1 MVKSF
6 WYFRWRPIIYT
17 EKHSSGKRKETS
29 SFKLLRRWPSS
40 SLRCHNSWGKID
52 ISKIAR
58 GGGWAAVCFVKP
70 VVNVITTQARYWT
83 TLFSCTRTAVL
94 VGRLYVLV
102 NRLFLGVMFYWF
114 SFFRDA
120 EEGQPQRS
128 KKELIALAKEIAAAS
143 KEVSAYSAKI
153 VKNCP
158 DKRISQVSQERSE
171 NLD

>member
-1 MVKSF
+1 M
-6 WYFRWRPIIYT
+6 
-17 EKHSSGKRKETS
+17 
-29 SFKLLRRWPSS
+29 
-40 SLRCHNSWGKID
+40 
-52 ISKIAR
+52 IAR

-102 NRLFLGVMFYWF
+102 NRLFLGVMFYWL